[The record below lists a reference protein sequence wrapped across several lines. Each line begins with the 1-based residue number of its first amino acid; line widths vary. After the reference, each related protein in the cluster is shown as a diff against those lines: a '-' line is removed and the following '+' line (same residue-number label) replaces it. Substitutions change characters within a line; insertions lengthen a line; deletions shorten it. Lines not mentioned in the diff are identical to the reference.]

1 MFIESWDNSS
11 VVIIIDY
18 FVYGFVERGCFIWSI
33 VKFGLI

>member
-18 FVYGFVERGCFIWSI
+18 FVYGFVERGCLYR
-33 VKFGLI
+33 VL